1 MGIKNLK
8 VILNQKCQ
16 LAINTRKLDSY
27 RGMTLG
33 IDLSIYLYKYL
44 YNNDDHIEGLTRLI
58 FRLLKNQITPF
69 FVFDGKPPKE
79 KDDTIQER
87 KEKKDVMNIKKS
99 LLELSINNNNNH
111 SYSDFKNIILGN
123 LNKSNESYVID
134 EEDIKILYEKS
145 PEELKIEMDKLNKK
159 IIYVTQDHINTSKK
173 LFDLLGIK
181 YIHIDC
187 EAEGL
192 LSMLCKNN
200 VIDGCISEDTDILA
214 NGGYLFL
221 RNFNADKNTIDEYC
235 LEGIL
240 NSMNFTHDQF
250 VDMCIL
256 CGCDYTPK
264 INGLGPISA
273 YKLISKYGNIEEF
286 IKNNIKYNIPENFD
300 YKVARKL
307 FQNPV
312 SKEIYDSIDKNT
324 KLSMPNIKDLKEF
337 LKSTK
342 LKEKFFNEI
351 DKNLMN
357 YYLNIDGINQYED
370 STKLKKITDFFI
382 ILKNNNHTN
391 NTLNNTSI
399 NTVTNIPTITSTNV

>member
-79 KDDTIQER
+79 KDETIQER

-99 LLELSINNNNNH
+99 LLELSINNNSNH
-111 SYSDFKNIILGN
+111 NYCDFKNIILGN
-123 LNKSNESYVID
+123 LNKSNESYIID

-159 IIYVTQDHINTSKK
+159 IIYVTQDHINSSKK
-173 LFDLLGIK
+173 LFDLLGVK

-273 YKLISKYGNIEEF
+273 YKLITKYGNIEEF
-286 IKNNIKYNIPENFD
+286 LKNNKKYIIPENFD

-312 SKEIYDSIDKNT
+312 TKEVYDGIDKNT
-324 KLSMPNIKDLKEF
+324 KLSMPNIKDLKDF

-357 YYLNIDGINQYED
+357 YYLNIDGISQYED
-370 STKLKKITDFFI
+370 VTKLKKITDFFT
-382 ILKNNNHTN
+382 ILKNTN
-391 NTLNNTSI
+391 TNTNINTNINTSM
-399 NTVTNIPTITSTNV
+399 NMTL

>member
-1 MGIKNLK
+1 MGIKNLR

-16 LAINTRKLDSY
+16 CAINTRKLDSY

-33 IDLSIYLYKYL
+33 IDISIYLYKYL
-44 YNNDDHIEGLTRLI
+44 YNNDDHIEGLTRLV
-58 FRLLKNQITPF
+58 FRLLKNQITPL

-79 KDDTIQER
+79 KDETIQGR
-87 KEKKDVMNIKKS
+87 KEKRDFMNIKRK
-99 LLELSINNNNNH
+99 LIEIAIN
-111 SYSDFKNIILGN
+111 DDKKNYENFRDIILEHV
-123 LNKSNESYVID
+123 KISSDAYTIED
-134 EEDIKILYEKS
+134 EDIKILFEKS
-145 PEELKIEMDKLNKK
+145 HDDLKNEVDKLNKK
-159 IIYVTQDHINTSKK
+159 IIYVTQDHIDMSKK

-192 LSMLCKNN
+192 LAMLCKNN
-200 VIDGCISEDTDILA
+200 IIDGCISEDTDILA

-240 NSMNFTHDQF
+240 NSMNLNHDQF
-250 VDMCIL
+250 IDMCIL

-273 YKLISKYGNIEEF
+273 LKLITKNGSIEEF
-286 IKNNIKYNIPENFD
+286 IKNNNKYVIPDNFD
-300 YKVARKL
+300 YVTARYL
-307 FQNPV
+307 FKNPV

-324 KLSMPNIKDLKEF
+324 KLSMPNIKELKEF
-337 LKSTK
+337 LKKTK
-342 LKEKFFNEI
+342 LKEKFFTEI

-357 YYLNIDGINQYED
+357 YYLNIDGVNDYENN
-370 STKLKKITDFFI
+370 TKLKKITDFFQ
-382 ILKNNNHTN
+382 
-391 NTLNNTSI
+391 SI
-399 NTVTNIPTITSTNV
+399 S